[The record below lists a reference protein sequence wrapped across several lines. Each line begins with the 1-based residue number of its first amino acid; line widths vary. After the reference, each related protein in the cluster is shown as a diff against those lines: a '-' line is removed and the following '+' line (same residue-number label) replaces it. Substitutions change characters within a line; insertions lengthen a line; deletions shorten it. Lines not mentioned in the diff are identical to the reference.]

1 MPPLVDARELFAVYP
16 SASGG
21 IAALQGLTLS
31 LQDEEICVVLGPS
44 GSGKTT
50 FMRALAGLARPSAG
64 SLVVAGLDVLHA
76 SARELGRY
84 RRDVLG
90 YADQHYWRAL
100 EGELTVEELVALPLG
115 LAAVPPAESTL
126 RARELLERVGLLD
139 RADARPGELSGG
151 EQQRIALCAALAHR
165 PRLVIADE
173 PTGDLDGESARDVL
187 ALLAELVAETGAA
200 AILVSHDSA
209 STRIADRVVHIRD
222 GRVSEER
229 AGEVETAVVGTGGW
243 LRIPEETLRAAGIH
257 DRARIVP
264 GDGSVALHPVDG
276 RMAAPVSERALL
288 PGTRGD
294 VLEARGVSRSYGS
307 QVALDGVDASFAP
320 GELTVVVGPSGS
332 GKSTLLALL
341 AGLDVPDE
349 GEVRLGEMVV
359 SSRDRAAR
367 ATLRRERIAVIGQAP
382 GLSGFLS
389 ARETVELGLALRG
402 IEPGA
407 ARERASE
414 ALAAVGL
421 VAHAERRVG
430 LLSAGQ
436 RERVALARVFAART
450 PVVIADEPT
459 SRLDASTTLEI
470 GGLLAELAHA
480 TGTTVVCATHDPLL
494 IGLADSEVRLGEM
507 APGDARGHEIA
518 TSGV

>member
-1 MPPLVDARELFAVYP
+1 MSALVDARELFAVYP

-31 LQDEEICVVLGPS
+31 VRDDEICVVLGPS

-64 SLVVAGLDVLHA
+64 SLVVAGVDVLHA
-76 SARELGRY
+76 STRELGRY

-100 EGELTVEELVALPLG
+100 EGELTAEELVALPLG
-115 LAAVPPAESTL
+115 LAAVPPAEATA

-139 RADARPGELSGG
+139 RAAAQPRELSGG
-151 EQQRIALCAALAHR
+151 EQQRVALCAALAHR

-173 PTGDLDGESARDVL
+173 PTGDLDAESARDVL
-187 ALLAELVAETGAA
+187 TLLAELVAEHGSA
-200 AILVSHDSA
+200 AILVSHDPA
-209 STRIADRVVHIRD
+209 STEIASRVVHIRD

-229 AGEVETAVVGTGGW
+229 AGELETAVVGAGGW
-243 LRIPEETLRAAGIH
+243 LRIPEEVLRAAGIH
-257 DRARIVP
+257 DRAEIVP
-264 GDGSVALHPVDG
+264 GHDSVALHPVDG
-276 RMAAPVSERALL
+276 RVSEPIADRPQLV
-288 PGTRGD
+288 GSRGEA
-294 VLEARGVSRSYGS
+294 LEARGVSRRYGA
-307 QVALDGVDASFAP
+307 QVALDGLDATFSP

-341 AGLDVPDE
+341 AGLDLPDE
-349 GEVRLGEMVV
+349 GEIRLGETLV
-359 SSRDRAAR
+359 SAESRAAR
-367 ATLRRERIAVIGQAP
+367 AAIRRNRIAVVGQAP

-389 ARETVELGLALRG
+389 ARENVELGLALRG
-402 IEPGA
+402 TEPNEAHDRA
-407 ARERASE
+407 AVG
-414 ALAAVGL
+414 LAAVGL
-421 VAHAERRVG
+421 AAHAERRVE

-450 PVVIADEPT
+450 PVVLADAPT

-470 GGLLAELAHA
+470 GGLLAELAHD

-494 IGLADSEVRLGEM
+494 IGLADREVRLRE
-507 APGDARGHEIA
+507 AVPLASA
-518 TSGV
+518 